1 MNFERVAARFQQR
14 LADTVAK
21 YEADIIL
28 LQEQY
33 EEKIQEL
40 EATLTEL
47 TKTEDGGTD
56 EVVPIETTK
65 KR

>member
-14 LADTVAK
+14 LAETVAK

-33 EEKIQEL
+33 EEKIAEL
-40 EATLTEL
+40 EAKLKGDSGNEGAA
-47 TKTEDGGTD
+47 D
-56 EVVPIETTK
+56 VVPAAEGQ
-65 KR
+65 

>member
-14 LADTVAK
+14 LAETVAK

-33 EEKIQEL
+33 EEKIAEL
-40 EATLTEL
+40 EEQLKGDSGAS
-47 TKTEDGGTD
+47 DS
-56 EVVPIETTK
+56 VVPAEAG
-65 KR
+65 

>member
-14 LADTVAK
+14 LAETVAK

-33 EEKIQEL
+33 EEKIAQL
-40 EATLTEL
+40 EEQLKGDNKEAS
-47 TKTEDGGTD
+47 D
-56 EVVPIETTK
+56 VVPAAEGQ
-65 KR
+65 

>member
-14 LADTVAK
+14 LAETVAK

-33 EEKIQEL
+33 EEKIAEL
-40 EATLTEL
+40 EGQLKGDSEGEGA
-47 TKTEDGGTD
+47 DD
-56 EVVPIETTK
+56 VAPAK
-65 KR
+65 KGK

>member
-14 LADTVAK
+14 LAETVAK

-33 EEKIQEL
+33 EEKIANL
-40 EATLTEL
+40 EEQL
-47 TKTEDGGTD
+47 KPNTD
-56 EVVPIETTK
+56 EGTNVVPPTEAE
-65 KR
+65 

>member
-14 LADTVAK
+14 LAETVAK

-33 EEKIQEL
+33 EEKIAEL
-40 EATLTEL
+40 EAQL
-47 TKTEDGGTD
+47 KGDSEDEGAAD
-56 EVVPIETTK
+56 VAPAK
-65 KR
+65 KAK

>member
-40 EATLTEL
+40 EAQVEQL
-47 TKTEDGGTD
+47 KKDGTD
-56 EVVPIETTK
+56 EVVPTETDNTRK
-65 KR
+65 K

>member
-14 LADTVAK
+14 LAETVAK

-33 EEKIQEL
+33 EEKIASL
-40 EATLTEL
+40 EEQLG
-47 TKTEDGGTD
+47 TKNEGTPD
-56 EVVPIETTK
+56 VVPAAEGQ
-65 KR
+65 

>member
-14 LADTVAK
+14 LAETVAK

-33 EEKIQEL
+33 EEKIASL
-40 EATLTEL
+40 EEQL
-47 TKTEDGGTD
+47 KPQNEDASN
-56 EVVPIETTK
+56 VVPAAEGQ
-65 KR
+65 

>member
-14 LADTVAK
+14 LAETVAK

-33 EEKIQEL
+33 EEKISEL
-40 EATLTEL
+40 EEQL
-47 TKTEDGGTD
+47 KGTSG
-56 EVVPIETTK
+56 EVVSAETK
-65 KR
+65 

>member
-14 LADTVAK
+14 LAETVAK

-33 EEKIQEL
+33 EEKIAEL
-40 EATLTEL
+40 EGQLNGES
-47 TKTEDGGTD
+47 EGEGTPD
-56 EVVPIETTK
+56 VAPAK
-65 KR
+65 KAK